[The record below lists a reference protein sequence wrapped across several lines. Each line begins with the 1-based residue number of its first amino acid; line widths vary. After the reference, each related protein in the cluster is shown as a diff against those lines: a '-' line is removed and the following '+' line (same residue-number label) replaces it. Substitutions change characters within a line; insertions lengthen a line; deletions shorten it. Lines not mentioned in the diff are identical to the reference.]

1 MNYTACKDCTNR
13 HLHCHSSCETYLAFK
28 KAKDEENKKQ
38 RAWNE
43 VTVYI
48 RDTIERRKRR
58 RHRG

>member
-1 MNYTACKDCTNR
+1 MNYTACKDCPKR
-13 HLHCHSSCETYLAFK
+13 HPYCHSSCETYLAFK

-48 RDTIERRKRR
+48 RDTIERRRRR